1 MAYIVPIMIISIA
14 LALDFLHYLNYNGSK
29 IVNKILS
36 FRPNY
41 GANNYCGISN
51 VRAHFLFVVLPI
63 CLSFCFNVFTLIAAI
78 LRIKTSTLGPS
89 RPSISKNEDHHS
101 NRHDYSS
108 RSRSRSRDRDR
119 DRSRPMMA
127 SNSFQHRIVWYL
139 KIFILLGVLNLF
151 TFIGNAFLNNCQVA
165 NFWSLMLLSSH
176 GKCFVGKKLHLF
188 CLMFVCLFCLMPRH
202 LHIHCIRMQKT
213 HFSSTVST
221 I

>member
-1 MAYIVPIMIISIA
+1 MIISIA

-108 RSRSRSRDRDR
+108 RSRSRDR

-127 SNSFQHRIVWYL
+127 SNSFQHRVVWYL

-176 GKCFVGKKLHLF
+176 GKCFFGKKN
-188 CLMFVCLFCLMPRH
+188 CTCFV
-202 LHIHCIRMQKT
+202 
-213 HFSSTVST
+213 
-221 I
+221 